1 MPIEFYSPRTGGAIS
16 TIIAEMTRV
25 LEPRGHE
32 VTILTRTDSTPHHP
46 QGRVQ
51 PLDPCGPEDLSF
63 IQRQFHKI
71 HWRLNRWDWP
81 YFNYYRRAVRRAAK
95 RLTSP
100 PEIVV
105 VFNDLL
111 SPIFLKRLFPQ
122 AKICVWLQNEQR
134 TRARDLAV
142 ARAATWRWLTCS
154 RYIRDWTLS
163 RHGFE
168 PEKVVAL
175 PSGVNLQQFHPR
187 DDWQEPPARETRV
200 LFVGRLNFDKGP
212 DLAVDAVAAL
222 RAEGYPVSL
231 TVAGSKWFYRQTD
244 EAADPYLAALRGKMT
259 LAGVIPLGHVGRDR
273 IGEVFRQHDVVCV
286 LSRWNEPF
294 GLVALEAMASGCAV
308 IASDRG
314 GLPEA
319 CGDGATL
326 VNPDDSAAVQTA
338 LRRLLA
344 DHGALVAAKSH
355 ALRRARAASWQ
366 MTADRFDKLICEA

>member
-16 TIIAEMTRV
+16 TIIAEMTRL

-32 VTILTRTDSTPHHP
+32 VTILTRTDGTPSHP
-46 QGRVQ
+46 HGRVR

-63 IQRQFHKI
+63 LQRQLHKI

-81 YFNYYRRAVRRAAK
+81 YFNYYRRSVRRAAK
-95 RLTSP
+95 RLAEP

-111 SPIFLKRLFPQ
+111 SPVFLRRLFPRAQ
-122 AKICVWLQNEQR
+122 ICVWLQNEQR
-134 TRARDLAV
+134 TRARDLMV
-142 ARAATWRWLTCS
+142 AKASTWRWLTCS

-163 RHGFE
+163 HHGFE
-168 PEKVVAL
+168 PEKVIAL

-187 DDWQEPPARETRV
+187 DDWQQPPAGETRV

-222 RAEGYPVSL
+222 RAAGYPVSL
-231 TVAGSKWFYRQTD
+231 TVAGSKWFYRQED
-244 EAADPYLAALRGKMT
+244 EMADPYLAALREKMA
-259 LAGVIPLGHVGRDR
+259 LAGVVSLGHVPRDR

-286 LSRWNEPF
+286 LSRWHEPF

-319 CGDGATL
+319 CGDGALL
-326 VNPDDSAAVQTA
+326 VDPEDPAAVREA
-338 LRRLLA
+338 LGRLVADRGTLA
-344 DHGALVAAKSH
+344 AAKSQ
-355 ALRRARAASWQ
+355 ALRRALAASWEV
-366 MTADRFDKLICEA
+366 TADRFEALICED